1 MTIHAAKTA
10 PSDLSYRGLAV
21 TEIQIQV
28 WNCQQEK
35 AVLCNTQEVIFIEP
49 PSANGEELQET
60 RGGARSIKAKIFCP
74 HV

>member
-1 MTIHAAKTA
+1 VTIYVAKNA
-10 PSDLSYRGLAV
+10 PSDISYRGLAV

-35 AVLCNTQEVIFIEP
+35 AVFCNTQEVIFIEP
-49 PSANGEELQET
+49 PSANSEELQEI
-60 RGGARSIKAKIFCP
+60 RAGGRSIKAKIFCS